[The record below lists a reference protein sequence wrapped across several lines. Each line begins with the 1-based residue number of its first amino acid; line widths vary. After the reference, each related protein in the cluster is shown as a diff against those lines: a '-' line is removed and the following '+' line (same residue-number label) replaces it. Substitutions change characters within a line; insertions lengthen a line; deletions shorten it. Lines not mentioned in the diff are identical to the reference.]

1 MLPRPLLLEMMQRL
15 AGTVGGR
22 KRRNIVRKLSFAVIV
37 AALAFAVP
45 ALAEEWKNVPLVD
58 KMCLAK
64 VKANTDKHPTSCLIE
79 CADSGYGILIA
90 DGTWLKLDKAGN
102 DQALAAL
109 KATDKKNHI
118 RVDVTGERTGDTIKV
133 TALTIP

>member
-1 MLPRPLLLEMMQRL
+1 M
-15 AGTVGGR
+15 
-22 KRRNIVRKLSFAVIV
+22 RKLSFALVA

-45 ALAEEWKNVPLVD
+45 ALAEEWKSVPLVD

-90 DGTWLKLDKAGN
+90 DGTWLKFDKSGN
-102 DQALAAL
+102 EKALAAL
-109 KATDKKNHI
+109 KATDKKDHI
-118 RVDVTGERTGDTIKV
+118 RVDVSGERTGDMVKV